1 MGVLI
6 DNRPR
11 RARAGAARRRSAPA
25 PAKVVTTQYLSSID
39 FAGLLGAPAVQRAWS
54 GCVAAAE
61 HAPHPP
67 GHAGPRNQRRRCSA
81 YCFLSSLASFLVIRS
96 SLSKSVMSHF
106 RACAGDRSP
115 HARSSTPT
123 WRDLS
128 ASGLAIAAEPIAID
142 RGANGRHG
150 AVSVSSLSD
159 CGPVVRSLRGGT
171 RSVSCAPQHITL
183 SGGLRPWRPPTPSF
197 DNMIHHTS

>member
-1 MGVLI
+1 MVSSLCGGVAH
-6 DNRPR
+6 PR
-11 RARAGAARRRSAPA
+11 RGQAPTQPGLRR
-25 PAKVVTTQYLSSID
+25 
-39 FAGLLGAPAVQRAWS
+39 LLLRPPSRTQRAAGGGSSFSWT
-54 GCVAAAE
+54 
-61 HAPHPP
+61 HPP
-67 GHAGPRNQRRRCSA
+67 LP
-81 YCFLSSLASFLVIRS
+81 FSFLGFLAGRPCVILTSRVGRPLH
-96 SLSKSVMSHF
+96 SLSPSSAALSRD